1 MFGEGHDE
9 SIVHRGLDEAHACQ
23 DMLERTPTKPSMLIR
38 VLECIGDAIRPIVRR
53 DPVEKRQGIPA
64 APRGT

>member
-23 DMLERTPTKPSMLIR
+23 DMLERTPTKPSMLTEAIAR
-38 VLECIGDAIRPIVRR
+38 VGDAIRAIVHR
-53 DPVEKRQGIPA
+53 DAAEKQQAIPTA
-64 APRGT
+64 RRGT